1 MNSDQHVATEK
12 WATGV
17 FFIVVIFALGLLSA
31 SRWAISSKTVSTDE
45 NRRLAACPHLSP
57 NLSSIEHFPQG
68 FNDFYNDRFA
78 FRSNLLSAVNF
89 AQYKLFGCS
98 SNSRVLVG
106 RHDWLYFCDG
116 GDEETLRGV
125 PAIKKE
131 ELEYFVRIF
140 EARRAWLAARK
151 IRYLLFF
158 PPSKCTVYREHV
170 PDAFSNLNKRSRQDE
185 MLAALRGNTRVEIID
200 VRPAL
205 LKGKAFA
212 PMYYKTDTH
221 WNRLG
226 SFVCYLEVINRIRNW
241 FPSIRPLKAEDLNIF
256 NYRFGNGDLA
266 SMMGLRDLLPEVS
279 PAATLKYP
287 RAHYSGVPRLPN
299 LGDPVH
305 AREPF
310 ATEVDDPT
318 LPKAICFRD
327 SFMQIAYMYFQENFR
342 RIRFQWQFD
351 FPTALIEEEK
361 PDIVIQEVTERFLA
375 RPSQFWNP
383 PEVDRMIDAARF
395 AVRPSNDQI
404 AQTKSVEAD

>member
-1 MNSDQHVATEK
+1 MNSERLGAGEK

-17 FFIVVIFALGLLSA
+17 FFIALIFVLGLLSA
-31 SRWAISSKTVSTDE
+31 SRWTISSKTVSTEE

-57 NLSSIEHFPQG
+57 NLSSIEKFPQG
-68 FNDFYNDRFA
+68 FTDFYNDRFA

-98 SNSRVLVG
+98 SSARVIVG
-106 RHDWLYFCDG
+106 RHDWLFFCDG

-125 PAIKKE
+125 PEFKRE
-131 ELEYFVRIF
+131 DLNYFVRLF

-151 IRYLLFF
+151 IRYVLFF
-158 PPSKCTVYREHV
+158 PPSKCTIYREHV
-170 PDAFSNLNKRSRQDE
+170 PDTFSNLNNRSRQDE
-185 MLAALRGNTRVEIID
+185 ILAALRANTRVEVVD

-205 LKGKAFA
+205 LKGKEFA
-212 PMYYKTDTH
+212 QMYYKTDTH

-226 SFVCYLEVINRIRNW
+226 SFVCYSEVINRIRNW
-241 FPSIRPLKAEDLNIF
+241 FPSIKPLRTADLKIF
-256 NYRFGNGDLA
+256 TYRFGDGDLA
-266 SMMGLRDLLPEVS
+266 SMMGLRDLLPETS
-279 PAATLKYP
+279 PATAIKYP
-287 RAHYSGVPRLPN
+287 RAQYSGVPPLPN
-299 LGDPVH
+299 LGDPTH

-310 ATEVDDPT
+310 ATEVNDPT

-327 SFMQIAYMYFQENFR
+327 SFMQLAYMYFEENFR

-351 FPTALIEEEK
+351 FPVALIEKEK

-383 PEVDRMIDAARF
+383 PEVDGMIDPTRF
-395 AVRPSNDQI
+395 ALRPSNDQI
-404 AQTKSVEAD
+404 AQTKSVDAD